1 MEEIKNETAMNPEDS
16 KVAEMSLEI
25 HTLRNKLMQANQ
37 IIERLS
43 DERLL
48 ARVNFLF
55 KVLKYSSHF
64 PEEIVKRTSVELA
77 EVMFPVTEEPTDE

>member
-1 MEEIKNETAMNPEDS
+1 MEEIKNETQLNPEDS
-16 KVAEMSLEI
+16 HLAEMSLEI

-43 DERLL
+43 DERVL

-55 KVLKYSSHF
+55 KMLKYSTYF
-64 PEEIVKRTSVELA
+64 PQEIVDKTAAELA
-77 EVMFPVTEEPTDE
+77 EIMFPVTEEPTNE

>member
-1 MEEIKNETAMNPEDS
+1 MEEIMNETPMNPEDS
-16 KVAEMSLEI
+16 KVAEMNFEI

-43 DERLL
+43 DERAL

-55 KVLKYSSHF
+55 KVLKYSSYF
-64 PEEIVKRTSVELA
+64 PQEIIEKTTLELS
-77 EVMFPVTEEPTDE
+77 EVMFPEVEEPADE

>member
-1 MEEIKNETAMNPEDS
+1 MEEIKNETPMNPEDS
-16 KVAEMSLEI
+16 YLAEMNLEI

-43 DERLL
+43 DERAL

-55 KVLKYSSHF
+55 KILKYSSYF
-64 PEEIVKRTSVELA
+64 PQEIIEKTTLELS
-77 EVMFPVTEEPTDE
+77 EVMFPVMEGPTNE